1 MVLAET
7 YPAEAYGHIDVKFDR
22 SRESKRR
29 QEDRASK
36 ATAIS
41 KWAERNH
48 VEFSAE
54 MLRSIQGGFSRH
66 ATGEDRFD
74 AALGLFGMIEVVEG
88 RRAEGGST
96 PDARSWEGSI
106 LGQAA

>member
-54 MLRSIQGGFSRH
+54 MLRSIQGGFQQ
-66 ATGEDRFD
+66 ACY
-74 AALGLFGMIEVVEG
+74 
-88 RRAEGGST
+88 RRG
-96 PDARSWEGSI
+96 P
-106 LGQAA
+106 L